1 MITVIALA
9 GLATVQD
16 GGRPGRMHEGVPVGG
31 ALVPELLARANAA
44 VGNAD
49 DEAAIEL
56 FGAMNLQGP
65 GGTWVA
71 GDDGTAC
78 ELGGPGG
85 GTSWRIACAGARV
98 RYVAVRGGV
107 DVPRVLG
114 GRGTLLLA
122 GLGGHEG
129 RALRRGD
136 ALPVGTA
143 AGGPRRDVAPPGLD
157 GDIGVVAGPDLDRF
171 ESGALDALLAGTFLV
186 NDRSDRVG
194 IRLSGPALPTG
205 GEAVGAS
212 SPMTRGAIQIP
223 PSGYPIVL
231 GPDHPTTGG
240 YPILATVV
248 STSLGAIGARRVGA
262 AVRFVLQG

>member
-1 MITVIALA
+1 MITVVAMA

-16 GGRPGRMHEGVPVGG
+16 GGRPGRMHEGVPPGG

-56 FGAMNLQGP
+56 FGAMTLEAP
-65 GGTWVA
+65 CGTWVA
-71 GDDGTAC
+71 SDDGTAC
-78 ELGGPGG
+78 ELGGPGESA
-85 GTSWRIACAGARV
+85 SWRIACAGARV

-136 ALPVGTA
+136 ALRVGA
-143 AGGPRRDVAPPGLD
+143 AQGRPRRDVAPPALD
-157 GDIGVVAGPDLDRF
+157 GDIRVVVGPDFDRF
-171 ESGALDALLAGTFLV
+171 EAGAVDALLAGTFQV
-186 NDRSDRVG
+186 SDRSDRVG
-194 IRLSGPALPTG
+194 IRLSGPALPAG
-205 GEAVGAS
+205 GDAVGAS
-212 SPMTRGAIQIP
+212 CPMTRGAIQIP
-223 PSGYPIVL
+223 PSGLPIVL

-248 STSLGAIGARRVGA
+248 SASLGALGARRVGA
-262 AVRFVLQG
+262 PVRFVLGP